1 MVWQSAED
9 DQWYANVDGQN
20 IPFDSE
26 QEAHSFMAKIDT
38 AKAVVRAVQSLTTA
52 TDTAGDL
59 EKEYFDVAG
68 GGWVDADVAAIG
80 ITAAQLASCLTLL
93 QQFAKLMTA
102 QATTP
107 IDNTASLNQ
116 VRRVQA

>member
-1 MVWQSAED
+1 MVWKSAEN
-9 DQWYANVDGQN
+9 DQWYVNTGGQN

-26 QEAHSFMAKIDT
+26 QEAHQFMAKQDT
-38 AKAVVRAVQSLTTA
+38 ARAIVRTVQSLATA

-68 GGWVDADVAAIG
+68 AGWTDADVAALG
-80 ITAAQLASCLTLL
+80 ITSAQLASCLTLL
-93 QQFAKLMTA
+93 QQFEKLMTA

-107 IDNTASLNQ
+107 LDNTASLNQ

>member
-1 MVWQSAED
+1 MADYRESGGT
-9 DQWYANVDGQN
+9 WYVVDGPN
-20 IPFDSE
+20 EYVFSSE
-26 QEAHSFMAKIDT
+26 QEARQTMAKIDT
-38 AKAVVRAVQSLTTA
+38 AKAIVRAVQTLAPA
-52 TDTAGDL
+52 TDTASDL

-68 GGWVDADVAAIG
+68 SGWVDADVNALG

-107 IDNTASLNQ
+107 IDNTATLNQ
-116 VRRVQA
+116 IRRVQA

>member
-1 MVWQSAED
+1 MVWQSGD
-9 DQWYANVDGQN
+9 GDQWYVNTGGRN

-26 QEAHSFMAKIDT
+26 QEARIAMAKIDT
-38 AKAVVRAVQSLTTA
+38 AKAIVKTVQSLATA
-52 TDTAGDL
+52 TDTASDL

-68 GGWVDADVAAIG
+68 SGWTDADVAALG

-93 QQFAKLMTA
+93 QQFEKLMTA

-107 IDNTASLNQ
+107 IDNTAALNQ

>member
-1 MVWQSAED
+1 MADYRESGGT
-9 DQWYANVDGQN
+9 WYVVDGTQEY
-20 IPFDSE
+20 ILSSE
-26 QEAHSFMAKIDT
+26 QEARQFMAKQDT
-38 AKAVVRAVQSLTTA
+38 AKAIVKTVQSLATA

-68 GGWVDADVAAIG
+68 SGWVDADVAALG

>member
-1 MVWQSAED
+1 MTDYRQSGGT
-9 DQWYANVDGQN
+9 WYVVDGPN
-20 IPFDSE
+20 EYVFSSE
-26 QEAHSFMAKIDT
+26 QEAHAFMAKLET
-38 AKAVVRAVQSLTTA
+38 AKAIIRTVQSLATA
-52 TDTAGDL
+52 TDSAADL

-68 GGWVDADVAAIG
+68 AGWTDEDVAALG
-80 ITAAQLASCLTLL
+80 ITAAQLAACITTL

-107 IDNTASLNQ
+107 LDNTATLNQ